1 MFLLQV
7 NMQSEVKLRRKPMK
21 ILACCKIVPEEQDL
35 SINKDRTVNLER
47 AEPKISQY
55 DLNALEAAAQI
66 AEAVP
71 DSTVT
76 ALAIGGKKYLENS
89 KIRKNILS
97 RGPDSLAV
105 VVDDGLAASLS
116 DRTADVLA
124 GAARKLGFDIILCGE
139 GSGDLYAQQVG
150 LLLGEKLGVPCI
162 NAVSKIETGVA
173 SVTVERSLEDEVQV
187 LELPLPA
194 VLCLTSDINVPRIPS
209 MKSILA
215 AGKKTV
221 TVMSLADIEAVSG
234 ATLST
239 MTSIL
244 APEQVNRLNI
254 IIEGD
259 TDEHIAS
266 FVENLRK
273 ILN

>member
-1 MFLLQV
+1 M
-7 NMQSEVKLRRKPMK
+7 N

-35 SINKDRTVNLER
+35 SINKDRTVNQER

-55 DLNALEAAAQI
+55 DPNALEAAAQI

-71 DSTVT
+71 GSTVT
-76 ALAIGGKKYLENS
+76 ALTVGGKKHLENS
-89 KIRKNILS
+89 KIRKDILS

-105 VVDDGLAASLS
+105 VADDDLAASLA
-116 DRTADVLA
+116 DQTAAVLA
-124 GAARKLGFDIILCGE
+124 GAARFLGFDLILCGE
-139 GSGDLYAQQVG
+139 GSGDLYSQQVG

-162 NAVSKIETGVA
+162 NAVSKIEAGDT

-187 LELPLPA
+187 LKLPLPA
-194 VLCLTSDINVPRIPS
+194 VLCLTSDINTPRIPS

-215 AGKKTV
+215 ASKKSV
-221 TVMSLADIEAVSG
+221 TVLSLADIG
-234 ATLST
+234 AEGVVALST
-239 MTSIL
+239 MASIL
-244 APEQVNRLNI
+244 APEQANRLGI
-254 IIEGD
+254 LTEGD
-259 TDEHIAS
+259 SDEHIAS